1 MIVGMRQI
9 GRYRVLSELGRGAMG
24 VVYRCLDPTI
34 GREVALKT
42 IKMTELATPELRAKQ
57 HERLFREARSA
68 GILNHSSIVTIYD
81 IAEEDGQAFIAM
93 EFVNG
98 KTLEAL
104 MAGGETIGGERLI
117 GILRETAEGL
127 DYAHRKGIIHRDIKP
142 ANVMVNEQGRVKITD
157 FGIAKI
163 TDIEQMTQSGMIM
176 GTPNYMSP
184 EQVQGKPI
192 NGQADQ
198 YSLCVIAYEILTGER
213 PFVADQLPTMVY
225 KIVCEEPAPPQRLNP
240 SLGPKIDTVLRQGLA
255 KTAEER
261 FASCAAFVEALEKA
275 CVATPGWKSLPRGG
289 SQSLPTLT
297 EATRPAPAVAETP
310 PQPVV
315 SLPPPPKIR
324 LQEEPPSRIPT
335 FLLVVLTAV
344 FAAGGYWVWENVL
357 TPAESVSTADPPAA
371 TPAAPPAAPP
381 VAATPA
387 EGSAPSQTPPAET
400 ASTRTLPVA
409 EPVEATA
416 KKPETVAAQEEPKA
430 GPTEQPKPPAAK
442 PKRPADKP
450 KEPEHEAV
458 VVWRDVKVRTQP
470 PGARVVLD
478 GLAGTACRT
487 PCTVKADGGNHTIV
501 ARLEGH
507 PEVRRTFYVSDE
519 PVDLLIAFQK
529 TEDAEPARTVP
540 PRGAIGTVFLR
551 SDPAEASV
559 HVDGKPWPKRTPA
572 QLDLPPGSHRIVVEK
587 GDQRVEQ
594 IVSVRE
600 GDMKQISVRLGR

>member
-1 MIVGMRQI
+1 MRQL
-9 GRYRVLSELGRGAMG
+9 GRYRVVGELGRGAMG

-68 GILNHSSIVTIYD
+68 GILNHPVIVTIYD
-81 IAEEDGQAFIAM
+81 IAEENGEAFIAM

-198 YSLCVIAYEILTGER
+198 YSLSVIAYEILTGER

-240 SLGPKIDTVLRQGLA
+240 SLGPKIDMVLRQGLA
-255 KTAEER
+255 KTPQER
-261 FASCAAFVEALEKA
+261 FASCTAFAEALEKA
-275 CVATPGWKSLPRGG
+275 CSATPGWKSLPRGG

-297 EATRPAPAVAETP
+297 EAPQPAAMVEPAPPAI
-310 PQPVV
+310 
-315 SLPPPPKIR
+315 SLPPPASKIR
-324 LQEEPPSRIPT
+324 LQEEPRSRVP
-335 FLLVVLTAV
+335 FFVLLVLAV
-344 FAAGGYWVWENVL
+344 GFAAGGYWVWRNVL
-357 TPAESVSTADPPAA
+357 TPTQTVTSTDLPVA
-371 TPAAPPAAPP
+371 TPVPSSSIPAGT
-381 VAATPA
+381 VTPA
-387 EGSAPSQTPPAET
+387 VDSAPQQTAAAEPAGT
-400 ASTRTLPVA
+400 QTLPVA
-409 EPVEATA
+409 EPVESG
-416 KKPETVAAQEEPKA
+416 KKPAAEPTAVPDEPKS
-430 GPTEQPKPPAAK
+430 GQTERPKPPVERPKPAVEK
-442 PKRPADKP
+442 PKQP
-450 KEPEHEAV
+450 EPEAV

-470 PGARVVLD
+470 SGARVVLD

-487 PCTVKADGGNHTIV
+487 PCTVKADAGNHTVV
-501 ARLEGH
+501 AKLDGF

-519 PVDLLIAFQK
+519 PVDLLITFQK
-529 TEDAEPARTVP
+529 ADEAEPARPVP
-540 PRGAIGTVFLR
+540 ARGAIGTVYLR
-551 SDPAEASV
+551 SDPAGAAV
-559 HVDGKPWPKRTPA
+559 VVNGKPWPKRTPT
-572 QLDLPPGSHRIVVEK
+572 QIDLPPGSHRIIVEK
-587 GDQRVEQ
+587 GDQRAEQ
-594 IVSVRE
+594 TVSIRE
-600 GDMKQISVRLGR
+600 GDMKQISVNLDR